1 MLLVFF
7 WSGEI
12 AVWVIE
18 GQVTKTSEGAWVG
31 TRAATTQL
39 PLIVGLEL
47 HFPEVWKSRVL
58 QGNSL
63 SLKNGPPNLEAI

>member
-39 PLIVGLEL
+39 PPDCGPGTS
-47 HFPEVWKSRVL
+47 FPRSLKSRALVG
-58 QGNSL
+58 QFT
-63 SLKNGPPNLEAI
+63 

>member
-7 WSGEI
+7 WSGET

-18 GQVTKTSEGAWVG
+18 GQVTKTSGGAWVG
-31 TRAATTQL
+31 TRAATTQF

-47 HFPEVWKSRVL
+47 HFPEVWKFRVL
-58 QGNSL
+58 QGSSF
-63 SLKNGPPNLEAI
+63 SLKYEPPNLEAI